1 MPPPLIPRSF
11 PQALNIGTDICSV
24 QRVNKILR
32 GRQAQAF
39 IRRVLR
45 AEEIAQNRRL
55 LSAVDRLQELEL
67 LINTATTTSERAV
80 HQPPIAQQH
89 ARGEG
94 ERQSQ
99 SQSIPRMLPNPNS
112 SIRALGN
119 PAAAARTQGGKEEGA
134 VLEPGT
140 TTPASTGTRA
150 RARHASEL
158 PDAVLA
164 VERCAQFLAGRFA
177 AKEAVMKA
185 HHSRRLTYHSICILK
200 PPPRRDVPGSVPP
213 IAVVLPEVGEGEEE
227 ESDGGLGRAEE
238 VRISISHD
246 GGFAVASCLARDE
259 GGDGD
264 YRMRCFAEA
273 FRGGAVAG

>member
-1 MPPPLIPRSF
+1 MPSFIPRPFS
-11 PQALNIGTDICSV
+11 QALNIGTDICSV

-32 GRQAQAF
+32 SRQAQAF

-45 AEEIAQNRRL
+45 VEEIAQNRRL

-67 LINTATTTSERAV
+67 LNTTTAAERPV
-80 HQPPIAQQH
+80 HPPPSAQH
-89 ARGEG
+89 ERGEG

-99 SQSIPRMLPNPNS
+99 STANS
-112 SIRALGN
+112 SIWAQGN
-119 PAAAARTQGGKEEGA
+119 PAARTQGGKENA
-134 VLEPGT
+134 RLEPGT
-140 TTPASTGTRA
+140 TPPSTRP
-150 RARHASEL
+150 RHARDF
-158 PDAVLA
+158 PDAVRA

-177 AKEAVMKA
+177 AKEAAMKA

-213 IAVVLPEVGEGEEE
+213 IAVVLPEEERE
-227 ESDGGLGRAEE
+227 DESDGGLGRAEE

-264 YRMRCFAEA
+264 HRMRCFAEA
-273 FRGGAVAG
+273 FSRGGSGWIVAETGHGEGMGKK